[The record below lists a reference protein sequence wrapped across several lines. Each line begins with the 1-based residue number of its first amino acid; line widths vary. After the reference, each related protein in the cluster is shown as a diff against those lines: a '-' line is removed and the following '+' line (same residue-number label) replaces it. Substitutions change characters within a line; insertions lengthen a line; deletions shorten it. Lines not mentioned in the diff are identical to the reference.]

1 MNSDIGIER
10 PLPYSE
16 AAERGVLGAILIGNP
31 EGRAIVDRLAQD
43 DFFLS
48 QHREIFAA
56 VLRLAEGQTPIDL
69 LSVHEALLQSDRLDA
84 AGGIGYVAQL
94 GDGTPRVSS
103 LEYYA
108 QTIKAKAARRTFI
121 KATLA
126 LYEAGFDTAQ
136 SEESLLDR
144 SIEKLSEIARTLE
157 ADRDTGIT
165 YRAAAAD
172 LLQEFDSQEGVR
184 IFTDIDELDRL
195 TGGFRAG
202 ELVLFTAETGVGKTL
217 LAQQTRRRSCRD
229 SRHTLFCSG
238 EMRARHLVSRE
249 LATEAGVEHW
259 KMRRPERITPEE
271 TSALLAAASHECSQC
286 RILDGELSM
295 ARIRKVARQMKSR
308 SDVDLIIVDY
318 DELVEAPGKD
328 EFEQQRYIVRA
339 GKSLAMELK
348 CPVIVISQLRKS
360 LQGEDRKKPTLQ
372 RLYGSGAK
380 AKHSS
385 IVVYVDRPYVQELSG
400 DETEARIVI
409 AKNRDGKV
417 GAIDARFNVKTLR
430 FESLP
435 AEVTHQAVPHWTER
449 EGEN

>member
-1 MNSDIGIER
+1 MNVDIER
-10 PLPYSE
+10 PLPHSRE
-16 AAERGVLGAILIGNP
+16 AEVGILGAILVGNTEAAP
-31 EGRAIVDRLAQD
+31 ILDRLTSA
-43 DFFLS
+43 DFFLA
-48 QHREIFAA
+48 QHRQVFAA
-56 VLRLAEGQTPIDL
+56 IQKLHESRKPIDL
-69 LSVHEALLQSDRLDA
+69 LSVHETLMHSGDLEA
-84 AGGIGYVAQL
+84 AGGIAYVAQL
-94 GDGTPRVSS
+94 GDGVPRVSS

-108 QTIKAKAARRTFI
+108 QTVKAYAVRRTILYQF
-121 KATLA
+121 AA
-126 LYEAGFDTAQ
+126 LYEAGFATGE
-136 SEESLLDR
+136 SEDALLDR
-144 SIEKLSEIARTLE
+144 GIEALSEIARDRD
-157 ADRDTGIT
+157 ADRDFGIP
-165 YRAAAAD
+165 YRNAAAT
-172 LLQEFDSQEGVR
+172 LLQEFDANEGVR

-217 LAQQTRRRSCRD
+217 LAQQTRRRSCREA
-229 SRHTLFCSG
+229 RHTLFCSG
-238 EMRARHLVSRE
+238 EMRASHLVSRE
-249 LATEAGVEHW
+249 IATQAGLEHW

-271 TSALLAAASHECSQC
+271 MRTLTEAAAHECQAC

-295 ARIRKVARQMKSR
+295 ARIRRVARQMKAATGI
-308 SDVDLIIVDY
+308 DLVIVDY

-339 GKSLAMELK
+339 GKSLAMELGI
-348 CPVIVISQLRKS
+348 PVIVISQLRKS

-385 IVVYVDRPYVQELSG
+385 IVIYVDRPFVQELSG

-417 GAIDARFNVKTLR
+417 GAIEARFNVKTLR

-435 AEVTHQAVPHWTER
+435 KSQPEQPDWVTR
-449 EGEN
+449 